1 MECGGTCAFYCSSG
15 LPCFCAVALA
25 LCELQ
30 YQPLG
35 VRLDSG
41 DLCRQ
46 SLLVY
51 NVFRQCSK
59 Q

>member
-1 MECGGTCAFYCSSG
+1 MCLFYCSSG
-15 LPCFCAVALA
+15 LPCFCAVALV

-46 SLLVY
+46 SLEVC
-51 NVFRQCSK
+51 NVFKQCSN